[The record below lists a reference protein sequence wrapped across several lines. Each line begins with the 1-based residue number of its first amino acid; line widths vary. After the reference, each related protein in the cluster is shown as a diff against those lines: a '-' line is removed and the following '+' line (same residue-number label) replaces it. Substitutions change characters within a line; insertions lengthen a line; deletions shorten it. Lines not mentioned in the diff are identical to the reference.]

1 MKREMGKGESST
13 RLIAARFPTVVQF
26 FTVQGLT
33 LIGNL
38 VYGLLC
44 VRLLPATE
52 YAKFVV
58 LFGVLGTLAVL
69 TDVNFSSSLIPLIGE
84 RVEDR
89 RLIADYV
96 ASLRQLSYGLF
107 AVMSVVVVIAY
118 PQLVKNRGWDWRT
131 ICAMVAILLVA
142 CWFIRIS
149 ASYGAVLILLRDRP
163 SWYRGQMI
171 SSLGT
176 LALLGSLWLC
186 GWLNGL
192 TAILLNVAG
201 IIFVGIFYF
210 LRGRRLLGAPGLG
223 SAEKRRAIVRLA
235 LPNIPQAIF
244 YALQG
249 QISLFLIAIF
259 GHTTAVASVGA
270 LSRLG
275 QMFAIFMQMNPL
287 LVAPYFSRLPRERV
301 ARSYFVALLAA
312 GAGCL
317 SLSLIAWRF
326 SQLFLW
332 VLGPQYQ
339 GLHTEVLLV
348 ITAAA
353 VACVSDLLWTIH
365 AARRFVYWA
374 NNLVNILGILAV
386 QILFIS
392 KADLS
397 SIRAVLWLSL
407 ASNIVTFS
415 VNAGTG
421 IYGFLRGPRAVEEP
435 AEKVPETER
444 EAGAYLEQVEM
455 LDFGPNGHR
464 SGKPVEHDRV

>member
-1 MKREMGKGESST
+1 MKRELGKGESPA
-13 RLIAARFPTVVQF
+13 RLITTRFPTLVQF
-26 FTVQGLT
+26 FAAQGFT

-38 VYGLLC
+38 VYGVLC
-44 VRLLPATE
+44 VRLLPTTE

-84 RVEDR
+84 RVDDR
-89 RLIADYV
+89 KLIADYV
-96 ASLRQLSYGLF
+96 ASLRQLSYWLF
-107 AVMSVVVVIAY
+107 AAMSLVAVIAY
-118 PQLVKNRGWDWRT
+118 PQLVKNRGWDWQT
-131 ICAMVAILLVA
+131 VSTMVAILLVA

-149 ASYGAVLILLRDRP
+149 AAYGAVLILLRDRP

-176 LALLGSLWLC
+176 LALLGALWAC
-186 GWLNGL
+186 GWLSGL
-192 TAILLNVAG
+192 AAIMLNVAG
-201 IIFVGIFYF
+201 IIFVGIYYF
-210 LRGRRLLGAPGLG
+210 LRGRRLLETSGQG
-223 SAEKRRAIVRLA
+223 SAGKRRAIVRLA
-235 LPNIPQAIF
+235 LPNVPQAVF

-275 QMFAIFMQMNPL
+275 QMFVIFMQMNPL
-287 LVAPYFSRLPRERV
+287 LVAPYFSKLPQERV
-301 ARSYFVALLAA
+301 AKSYFTACLAA

-317 SLSLIAWRF
+317 GFSLIAWRF
-326 SQLFLW
+326 PQLFLW

-365 AARRFVYWA
+365 AARRFVYWT
-374 NNLVNILGILAV
+374 NNLVNILGILVV
-386 QILFIS
+386 QILFIAR
-392 KADLS
+392 ADLS

-421 IYGFLRGPRAVEEP
+421 IYGFVRGPREVEEP
-435 AEKVPETER
+435 AVKVPETER
-444 EAGAYLEQVEM
+444 EAGAYLEQIET

-464 SGKPVEHDRV
+464 SEKPVEHDQA

>member
-1 MKREMGKGESST
+1 
-13 RLIAARFPTVVQF
+13 
-26 FTVQGLT
+26 
-33 LIGNL
+33 
-38 VYGLLC
+38 
-44 VRLLPATE
+44 
-52 YAKFVV
+52 
-58 LFGVLGTLAVL
+58 
-69 TDVNFSSSLIPLIGE
+69 
-84 RVEDR
+84 
-89 RLIADYV
+89 
-96 ASLRQLSYGLF
+96 
-107 AVMSVVVVIAY
+107 
-118 PQLVKNRGWDWRT
+118 
-131 ICAMVAILLVA
+131 MVAILLVA

-201 IIFVGIFYF
+201 IIFAGIFYF

-235 LPNIPQAIF
+235 LPNVPQAIF

-249 QISLFLIAIF
+249 QISLPDSHLRPHYRRCQRRSSFKVRADVRYLHADESAVGRALFL
-259 GHTTAVASVGA
+259 TTA
-270 LSRLG
+270 
-275 QMFAIFMQMNPL
+275 
-287 LVAPYFSRLPRERV
+287 PR
-301 ARSYFVALLAA
+301 
-312 GAGCL
+312 AGCEKLLCGIAGGGPGGL

-348 ITAAA
+348 ITASA

-374 NNLVNILGILAV
+374 NNLVNILGILAI

>member
-1 MKREMGKGESST
+1 MKREMGKGESPA
-13 RLIAARFPTVVQF
+13 RLITARFPTLVQF
-26 FTVQGLT
+26 FAAQGFT

-38 VYGLLC
+38 VYGVLC
-44 VRLLPATE
+44 VRLLPTTE

-58 LFGVLGTLAVL
+58 LFGVLGTLVVL

-84 RVEDR
+84 RVDDR
-89 RLIADYV
+89 KLIADYV
-96 ASLRQLSYGLF
+96 ASLRQLSYWLF
-107 AVMSVVVVIAY
+107 AAMSLVAVIAY
-118 PQLVKNRGWDWRT
+118 PQLVKNRGWDWQT
-131 ICAMVAILLVA
+131 VWTMVAILLVA

-149 ASYGAVLILLRDRP
+149 AAYGAVLILLRDRP

-176 LALLGSLWLC
+176 LALLGALWAC
-186 GWLNGL
+186 GWLSGL
-192 TAILLNVAG
+192 AAIMLNVAG
-201 IIFVGIFYF
+201 IIFMGIYYF
-210 LRGRRLLGAPGLG
+210 LRGRRLLETPGQG
-223 SAEKRRAIVRLA
+223 SAGKRRAIVRLA
-235 LPNIPQAIF
+235 LPNVPQAVF

-275 QMFAIFMQMNPL
+275 QMFVIFMQMNPL
-287 LVAPYFSRLPRERV
+287 LVAPYFSKLPRERV
-301 ARSYFVALLAA
+301 AKSYFTACLAA
-312 GAGCL
+312 GSGCL
-317 SLSLIAWRF
+317 GFSLIAWHF
-326 SQLFLW
+326 PQLFLW

-339 GLHTEVLLV
+339 GLHREVLLV

-365 AARRFVYWA
+365 AARRFVYWT
-374 NNLVNILGILAV
+374 NNLVNILGILVV
-386 QILFIS
+386 QILFIAR
-392 KADLS
+392 ADLS

-421 IYGFLRGPRAVEEP
+421 IYGFVRGPREVEEP
-435 AEKVPETER
+435 AVKVTETER
-444 EAGAYLEQVEM
+444 EAGAYLEQIET

-464 SGKPVEHDRV
+464 SGKPVEHDQA